1 MNYSGC
7 GYWLAKS
14 FMYNWPTVNNQMW
27 VYIMKNLLTLALA
40 VVLAPVFAFASAEV
54 KKDAPATDAPATEEV
69 KKEEEAKK

>member
-1 MNYSGC
+1 
-7 GYWLAKS
+7 
-14 FMYNWPTVNNQMW
+14 
-27 VYIMKNLLTLALA
+27 MKNLLTLALA